1 MPRTSLDSLIAVDIG
16 NSRVKLGLFPL
27 EQRGVLPEPEDT
39 FRMGSDAPP
48 PAELGRWLESRR
60 IGIPLEWQIGSVCR
74 PATTRLLE
82 WIREFRPRD
91 SVVLLSA
98 DDVDLEVAP
107 ACPDMVGIDRLLDAA
122 AANALRTPGR
132 PAVVV
137 DVGTAITV
145 DFLDSAGVFQ
155 GGAILPGIAM
165 SALALHEFTDLLPRL
180 EMNELL
186 EPPEPIGRDT
196 VAAMRSGLYW
206 GALGAVLELSRRMAD
221 ASATE
226 PEIFLTGGAGK
237 QVAPLLG
244 KAAGYVAELTLGG
257 IALTAR

>member
-1 MPRTSLDSLIAVDIG
+1 MIAVDIG
-16 NSRVKLGLFPL
+16 NSRMKLGRFAV
-27 EQRGVLPEPEDT
+27 EQSGALPEPEKT
-39 FRMGSDAPP
+39 LRLSSGAPP
-48 PAELGRWLESRR
+48 SAELDRWLEAKRLA
-60 IGIPLEWQIGSVCR
+60 GPLEWHIGSVCR

-82 WIREFRPRD
+82 WIRESRPRD

-98 DDVDLEVAP
+98 DDVDIEVAL
-107 ACPDMVGIDRLLDAA
+107 AHPDMVGIDRLLDAA

-145 DFLDSAGVFQ
+145 DFLDASGVFQ

-186 EPPEPIGRDT
+186 EPPEPVGRDT
-196 VAAMRSGLYW
+196 VAAMRSGLFW
-206 GALGAVLELSRRMAD
+206 GALGAVVELSRRMAD
-221 ASATE
+221 ASAAE
-226 PEIFLTGGAGK
+226 PEIYLTGGAGR

-244 KAAGYVAELTLGG
+244 KTAKYVPELTLGG
-257 IALTAR
+257 IVLTAR